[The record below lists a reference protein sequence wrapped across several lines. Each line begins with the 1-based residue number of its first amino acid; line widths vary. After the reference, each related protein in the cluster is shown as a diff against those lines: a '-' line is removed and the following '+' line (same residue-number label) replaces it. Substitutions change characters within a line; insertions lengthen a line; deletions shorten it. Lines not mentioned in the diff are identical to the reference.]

1 LCAARRIYP
10 ANARRYGRGEVVRM
24 KAFTTSR
31 KTAQMLVEAHRRI
44 QRRQSCGYPYVNEC
58 NMGTVCDDCPRKET
72 TDD

>member
-1 LCAARRIYP
+1 
-10 ANARRYGRGEVVRM
+10 M

-58 NMGTVCDDCPRKET
+58 NMGTVCDDCPRKENA
-72 TDD
+72 DE